1 MWDIPLYTPLGIGQP
16 RERSLRGSQS
26 KVTLKVDP
34 TGVGALFVISEISHA
49 FLHVLDHFAQGHLG
63 TFCVFGVSFAI
74 KGFHQ
79 GVGEEAVLLV
89 TALVGVLPRSRL
101 LASPFGLCQAKA
113 IPLFPQLGV
122 RRSQSRN
129 GHVGFC
135 AILSGTGLSPHSYE
149 TTLYIHAI

>member
-1 MWDIPLYTPLGIGQP
+1 MFTLG
-16 RERSLRGSQS
+16 E
-26 KVTLKVDP
+26 
-34 TGVGALFVISEISHA
+34 
-49 FLHVLDHFAQGHLG
+49 VLDAFFHVVAHRTDCDLA
-63 TFCVFGVSFAI
+63 VFVRCGLAI

-89 TALVGVLPRSRL
+89 AALVGVLPRSRP
-101 LASPFGLCQAKA
+101 LASPFGLCHAKA

-135 AILSGTGLSPHSYE
+135 AILSGTGLSLHSYE
-149 TTLYIHAI
+149 TTLYIHAL